1 MSKDG
6 MIILDTPEAIQAF
19 FMLQVYN
26 KLKLE
31 VKNAGSG
38 MRWRVPPMAQAQ
50 AYLRKA
56 GIKPKGR
63 KATVLVQ
70 FEQYLKDTGVLRGE

>member
-1 MSKDG
+1 MSDDE
-6 MIILDTPEAIQAF
+6 MIILDQPHQIHAF

-31 VKNAGSG
+31 VATAGSG
-38 MRWRVPPMAQAQ
+38 MRWRVPPMTQAQ

-70 FEQYLKDTGVLRGE
+70 FEQYLKDIGVLR